1 MHNHNHSN
9 YIITL
14 GNLRHWLVE
23 QAEGLDEVRHHWRY
37 GRGLCQLRESRY
49 TSGVELR
56 AKHTLVLIA
65 FTKGYSGQL
74 SKRLMNE
81 FRHDEA

>member
-56 AKHTLVLIA
+56 AKHTRSLRGRSI
-65 FTKGYSGQL
+65 L
-74 SKRLMNE
+74 SQ
-81 FRHDEA
+81 HSHCT

>member
-1 MHNHNHSN
+1 MHNHN

-56 AKHTLVLIA
+56 AKHTLVCLN
-65 FTKGYSGQL
+65 KSSSYY
-74 SKRLMNE
+74 
-81 FRHDEA
+81 